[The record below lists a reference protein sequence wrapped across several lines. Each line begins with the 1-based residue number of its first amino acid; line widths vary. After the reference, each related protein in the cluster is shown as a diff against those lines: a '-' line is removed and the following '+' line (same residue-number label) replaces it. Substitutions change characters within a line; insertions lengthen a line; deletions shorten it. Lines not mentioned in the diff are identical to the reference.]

1 MEIFIVCVIVMAA
14 FIIILLVVA
23 SNTGDEIK
31 PMSEK
36 KPQQPEVSSTATPSW
51 DNGDY
56 AMCLDVAGINKHEC
70 TFDYVG
76 PFEGY
81 IEADPDNEFD
91 PNAIKVM
98 HHDGAQL
105 GYIKAAETELVR
117 QLFYGKL
124 DYSWPVVGYIKHII
138 RPGSIWDN
146 EKEVQQQL
154 KENGYFVARI
164 YIDNKTLCEF

>member
-1 MEIFIVCVIVMAA
+1 MGIFVIVSIFVIA
-14 FIIILLVVA
+14 FISLVAVFVA
-23 SNTGDEIK
+23 NAGDKQDQEQ
-31 PMSEK
+31 E
-36 KPQQPEVSSTATPSW
+36 QPVAPVAPSGNNAAWNNGEV
-51 DNGDY
+51 
-56 AMCLDVAGINKHEC
+56 AMCFDVAGINGNEC

-98 HHDGAQL
+98 HRDGAQL
-105 GYIKAAETELVR
+105 GYIKSAETELVR
-117 QLFYGKL
+117 QLFDGKL

-138 RPGSIWDN
+138 RPGSIWDDK
-146 EKEVQQQL
+146 KEVQQQI